1 MKYGIILAAE
11 TIADQVAA
19 AKLADRR
26 GFHSVWTTEFFHQHG
41 FVRLGAVA
49 AATENVQVGTAIAY
63 AFMRTPM
70 LAASAAMDIDE
81 ISKGRVILGLGSG
94 TRSMNEKWYSVPFD
108 RPPAPRMRDA
118 IGLIRAAVHAQGGGG
133 LRFESENYNVTI
145 PQFARPHAPRKDIP
159 IYLAAV
165 NRGMIQTAAQ
175 VADGLIGHPI
185 FTRKYIRDEVLPRL
199 EGSSCALTPYVMC
212 SVSQD
217 EAEARREVRSQIA
230 FYYTTRLYH
239 SVLDVHGWRS
249 IGEDIAQAFRKMDFK
264 AMSEAVPDE
273 LVDAIAIA
281 GRPDDVRDQIQQWD
295 GLADHVLFYP
305 PSVGVA
311 PGRARENLA
320 AIIETFGD

>member
-11 TIADQVAA
+11 TIADQVKAA
-19 AKLADRR
+19 QLADDR

-49 AATENVQVGTAIAY
+49 AATTRVKLGTAIAY

-81 ISKGRVILGLGSG
+81 ISGGRVILGLGSG
-94 TRSMNEKWYSVPFD
+94 TRSMNQKWYSMPFD
-108 RPPAPRMRDA
+108 TPPAPRMRDA
-118 IGLIRAAVHAQGGGG
+118 IGLIRAAFHAQKGGG
-133 LRFESENYNVTI
+133 LSFESENYTVNI
-145 PQFARPHAPRKDIP
+145 PQFVRPHAPRPEIP

-165 NRGMIQTAAQ
+165 NSGMINAAAKN
-175 VADGLIGHPI
+175 ADGLIGHPI
-185 FTRKYIRDEVLPRL
+185 FTRKYIEEAVLPKL
-199 EGSSCALTPYVMC
+199 EGTKCELTPYIMC
-212 SVSQD
+212 SVSED
-217 EAEARREVRSQIA
+217 EEQARREVRSQIA

-249 IGEDIAQAFRKMDFK
+249 IGEEIAQAFRKMDFK

-281 GRPDDVRDQIQQWD
+281 GRPDDVRDQVKQWD
-295 GLADHVLFYP
+295 GLAEHVLFYP

-311 PGRARENLA
+311 PGRANENLT
-320 AIIETFGD
+320 AIIETFGS